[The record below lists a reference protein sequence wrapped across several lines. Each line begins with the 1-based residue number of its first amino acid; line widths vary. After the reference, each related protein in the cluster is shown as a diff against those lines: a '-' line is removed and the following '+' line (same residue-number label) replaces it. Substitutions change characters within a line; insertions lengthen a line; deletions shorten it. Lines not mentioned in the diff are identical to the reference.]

1 MNDSCSKLRT
11 PSLDDDWCG
20 MSIEVFLNPFCTDGD
35 DGSLLMFLYSS
46 ITFSAFGQ
54 LMLLGSNFTPLISNS
69 LTSWFNI
76 LDSPFMEI

>member
-1 MNDSCSKLRT
+1 MDGSCSKLRT

-46 ITFSAFGQ
+46 ITFSTFGQ
-54 LMLLGSNFTPLISNS
+54 FMLLGFDVTLLISNS

-76 LDSPFMEI
+76 LDSPFMDI